1 MDRGATD
8 KLGQVTMRRIVIV
21 GAGLAG
27 ASAAFAL
34 RDAGYD
40 GDVVLVG
47 DESQLPYNRPGL
59 SKEYMRD
66 ESTLP
71 DLWVKPRDEYA
82 RRAISLRLG
91 EGAISID
98 PERRSVRLAGG
109 DVLGYDRLLVTT
121 GARNRRLAVPGSD
134 LAGVLGLRT
143 LDDADRIRGIVGPG
157 SRAVVVG
164 MGFIGSE
171 VAASLRQLGAEVTV
185 IARGPAPFASVLGE
199 EVGAVIAD
207 LHRERGVT
215 LRLGDTVTAFEGA
228 GRLERVRTASGQLIA
243 CDVAIVGIGVEPAVE
258 LLSKAGA
265 AIGDGVLVDEMCRT
279 SLPDVYAA
287 GDVAATQHPVFGRA
301 RVEHWN
307 NARMQGRAA
316 AASLLGQ
323 GRPYDYIHSFW
334 SDQYDHSLEYVG
346 LAPTWDA
353 VVFRGRPE
361 SHRFLGFYLR
371 AGRLRAVVGLDRGG
385 DPEDRIRGSELKKC
399 VPLIREQA
407 RVDPVRLADED
418 VLLRDTVIA

>member
-1 MDRGATD
+1 MTTR
-8 KLGQVTMRRIVIV
+8 QIVII

-47 DESQLPYNRPGL
+47 DESHLPYNRPGL
-59 SKEYMRD
+59 SKEYLRD
-66 ESTLP
+66 EDALP

-91 EGAISID
+91 ERAVSID
-98 PERRSVRLAGG
+98 PERRSVSLAGG

-121 GARNRRLAVPGSD
+121 GASNRPLAVPGSD
-134 LAGVLGLRT
+134 LKGVLGLRT
-143 LDDADRIRGIVGPG
+143 LDDADRIRGVVGPG
-157 SRAVVVG
+157 CRAVVVG

-171 VAASLRQLGAEVTV
+171 VAASLHQLGAEVTV
-185 IARGPAPFASVLGE
+185 IARGPAPIASVLGE
-199 EVGAVIAD
+199 QVGAVLAD

-215 LRLGDTVTAFEGA
+215 LHFGDTVTSFEGA
-228 GRLERVRTASGQLIA
+228 GRLERIRTASGQLID
-243 CDVAIVGIGVEPAVE
+243 CDVAIVGIGVEPSVD

-265 AIGDGVLVDEMCRT
+265 AIGDGVLVDGLCRT
-279 SLPDVYAA
+279 SLPGVYAA
-287 GDVAATQHPVFGRA
+287 GDVAAAQHPVFGRA

-307 NARMQGRAA
+307 NALNQGRAA

-323 GRPYDYIHSFW
+323 GRQYDYIHSFW

-346 LAPTWDA
+346 LAPGWDA
-353 VVFRGRPE
+353 VVFRGRLE

-371 AGRLRAVVGLDRGG
+371 DGRLRAVVGLDRGG

-399 VPLIREQA
+399 VPLVRERA

-418 VLLRDTVIA
+418 VLLGDTIVA